1 MSLPKDFWEK
11 LQRRT
16 DAELHDAIKNSK
28 DYLPE
33 ALEAIRAEWTKRG
46 LSDVRAQELEKVVEA
61 RVAADDAKANE
72 PLPLSGRIF
81 CMTLWMGLWPLVL
94 YFRYRS
100 KGYNRK
106 ASQCLM
112 SILCGI
118 ALTPVLMM
126 LMGHI
131 FEFFAQR
138 NR

>member
-11 LQRRT
+11 LQGRT

-33 ALEAIRAEWTKRG
+33 AVEAIRAEWNKRG

-72 PLPLSGRIF
+72 PLSISMRIF
-81 CMTLWMGLWPLVL
+81 CMVLWGGIWPLVL

-112 SILCGI
+112 SILYGM
-118 ALTPVLMM
+118 ALFMGLIM
-126 LMGHI
+126 LMGYV
-131 FEFFAQR
+131 FGFFAQR

>member
-11 LQRRT
+11 LQGRT
-16 DAELHDAIKNSK
+16 DAELHDAIKNSN

-33 ALEAIRAEWTKRG
+33 AIEAIRAEWNKRG

-61 RVAADDAKANE
+61 RVVEDDAKANE
-72 PLPLSGRIF
+72 PLSVSMRIF
-81 CMTLWMGLWPLVL
+81 CMMLSIWIWPLVL

-106 ASQCLM
+106 ASQCLL
-112 SILCGI
+112 SILSGV
-118 ALTPVLMM
+118 ALYPVLMI

-131 FEFFAQR
+131 TEFFAQR
-138 NR
+138 NK